1 MVRFL
6 NCNQATLLSHW
17 AMNPRAHPE
26 AFEQI
31 MKQQKAYNKNMVPKK
46 APETHAG
53 SVGFLQVLFFPFFS
67 ILSFP
72 NVQKL
77 RGKKKNQSCE
87 KNLG

>member
-46 APETHAG
+46 AICNCSKNKNIST
-53 SVGFLQVLFFPFFS
+53 QV
-67 ILSFP
+67 IL
-72 NVQKL
+72 
-77 RGKKKNQSCE
+77 
-87 KNLG
+87 